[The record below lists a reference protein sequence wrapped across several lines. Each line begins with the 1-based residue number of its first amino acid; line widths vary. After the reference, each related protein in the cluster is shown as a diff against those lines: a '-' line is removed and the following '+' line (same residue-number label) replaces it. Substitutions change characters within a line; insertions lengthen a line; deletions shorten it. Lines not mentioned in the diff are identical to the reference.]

1 MTTLDMTKNIAYMHI
16 CQVISSANYSIIY
29 LCYPEQ
35 KYFTHF
41 CVLSNCRCMGHLY
54 NPHMKIRKKEMFI
67 CCPKSS
73 FTSLLAQEKIESKS
87 LTFWIQIRT
96 AQTYLTQNANNFF
109 IRTPNWVI
117 LFLLETRFRALS
129 NPIGITFKFVR
140 SVELWTK
147 QSDAAAESESN
158 YKSKGVTSPPLGPIG
173 LVRPRFSLKLNL
185 GRTRPMGPSGGVTSP
200 PLGPIGLVR
209 PRFSFR
215 LPWDVLPPPWP
226 PPLAPI

>member
-1 MTTLDMTKNIAYMHI
+1 MHCDEDMTTLDMTKNIAYMHI

-73 FTSLLAQEKIESKS
+73 LTSLLAQEKIESKS

-96 AQTYLTQNANNFF
+96 AQTYLIKTHTSFSYGLRIGWFFFCWKLDFVHFPTQ
-109 IRTPNWVI
+109 
-117 LFLLETRFRALS
+117 LESPSNSSGALS
-129 NPIGITFKFVR
+129 CGRNNLMLQQNPSQT
-140 SVELWTK
+140 
-147 QSDAAAESESN
+147 
-158 YKSKGVTSPPLGPIG
+158 TSPKVLHHLHLGPLALYDLD
-173 LVRPRFSLKLNL
+173 LVLGCLGTPPTSLAATPCSYIS
-185 GRTRPMGPSGGVTSP
+185 RS
-200 PLGPIGLVR
+200 I
-209 PRFSFR
+209 
-215 LPWDVLPPPWP
+215 
-226 PPLAPI
+226 

>member
-1 MTTLDMTKNIAYMHI
+1 MHI
-16 CQVISSANYSIIY
+16 CQVISNANYSIIY

-54 NPHMKIRKKEMFI
+54 NPHMKIREKEMFRL
-67 CCPKSS
+67 CSKSPL
-73 FTSLLAQEKIESKS
+73 TSLLGQEKIESKS

-129 NPIGITFKFVR
+129 NPIGFTFKFVR
-140 SVELWTK
+140 SIELWSK
-147 QSDAAAESESN
+147 QSDVAPESESN
-158 YKSKGVTSPPLGPIG
+158 YKFKGVASPPLGPMSV
-173 LVRPRFSLKLNL
+173 VRSRV
-185 GRTRPMGPSGGVTSP
+185 G
-200 PLGPIGLVR
+200 
-209 PRFSFR
+209 FR